1 MFKQAFLTVALMT
14 TSSVSSA
21 VELNNDTTPAAP
33 EDFTILANALRSN
46 GINFLGTAETGG
58 TLFVFVD
65 QHSTISDIIC
75 DVAVQYVDGQVF
87 LFKRSTGISQECQ
100 R

>member
-1 MFKQAFLTVALMT
+1 MFKQAFLAVALMAAT
-14 TSSVSSA
+14 SVSSA
-21 VELNNDTTPAAP
+21 VELNNDTAPATP
-33 EDFTILANALRSN
+33 EDFTILADALRSN
-46 GINFLGTAETGG
+46 GIDFLGTAETGG

-65 QHSTISDIIC
+65 QHSTIGDIIC

-87 LFKRSTGISQECQ
+87 LFKRSAGISQECQ